1 MDVGS
6 ELKQRIHDQE
16 VRRMRDTYGPDAEM
30 PKSPYGNLISSATS
44 EPMAPPAAARISE
57 LSKQLADA
65 AHALADARF
74 RARDAQ
80 DQRDKAETT
89 FALVADSLL
98 QTINEHREGM
108 SENVPY
114 PR

>member
-16 VRRMRDTYGPDAEM
+16 VKRMQGTYGPDAEM
-30 PKSPYGNLISSATS
+30 PKSQFGNLTSSATS
-44 EPMAPPAAARISE
+44 APMVPSAPARISE

-65 AHALADARF
+65 AHALAEARF
-74 RARDAQ
+74 RAREAK
-80 DQRDKAETT
+80 DQHDKAETA
-89 FALVADSLL
+89 FALVADSLF
-98 QTINEHREGM
+98 QIINEHREGTP
-108 SENVPY
+108 ENVPY